1 MHLCLSYLKTG
12 VDNCC
17 SLLLSGQRDR
27 NSNFIVV
34 PHNKTKVKNIII
46 MMMIRIR
53 KINKKITRK
62 ETGSN
67 TSHLSYHK
75 RNEKEE
81 ISSRILYGFYYDVRS
96 NVRP

>member
-1 MHLCLSYLKTG
+1 MLCPSF
-12 VDNCC
+12 V
-17 SLLLSGQRDR
+17 LSGERHK

-46 MMMIRIR
+46 MMMIRTR
-53 KINKKITRK
+53 KTNKKITRK

-81 ISSRILYGFYYDVRS
+81 ISSPILYGFYYDVRS

>member
-1 MHLCLSYLKTG
+1 
-12 VDNCC
+12 
-17 SLLLSGQRDR
+17 
-27 NSNFIVV
+27 
-34 PHNKTKVKNIII
+34 

-53 KINKKITRK
+53 KTNKKITRK

-81 ISSRILYGFYYDVRS
+81 ISSQILYGFYYDVRS